1 MEHEESTEPTEPTES
16 IIENCSSKKG
26 LARFRCNAMQ
36 AVQIVFFIFVAM
48 IFMVIALDSG
58 TAEAQTTSNRLL
70 VKKPKDV
77 SSLAIVANPRF
88 RYRFIYEREMK
99 SVLLERTNKVRGS
112 RVNLNIVLRGKDKS
126 ATYSTLR
133 QMNFSLQE
141 KAKLK
146 RKFNQYQIN
155 PSTLKFADFVYIRPT
170 MVEAFGKI
178 LSDANGIAVI
188 KRKSKYASIAKVMG
202 LRVIPMHQL
211 KRNIA
216 LPASTPKALR

>member
-1 MEHEESTEPTEPTES
+1 MEHEEGKESTES
-16 IIENCSSKKG
+16 ILENCSAKKG

-58 TAEAQTTSNRLL
+58 TAEAQTNRLL
-70 VKKPKDV
+70 SKKQRDV

-88 RYRFIYEREMK
+88 MYRFIYEREMK

-126 ATYSTLR
+126 ATYNTLR

-155 PSTLKFADFVYIRPT
+155 PSKLKFADFVFIRPT
-170 MVEAFGKI
+170 MIEAFGQI
-178 LSDANGIAVI
+178 LSDTNGIAVI
-188 KRKSKYASIAKVMG
+188 KRKSKYANIAKIMG

-216 LPASTPKALR
+216 LPSSLPKALR

>member
-1 MEHEESTEPTEPTES
+1 MEHEESKESTES

-58 TAEAQTTSNRLL
+58 TAVAQTETNRLL
-70 VKKPKDV
+70 SKKPKDV

-146 RKFNQYQIN
+146 RKFNQYQVN
-155 PSTLKFADFVYIRPT
+155 PSKLKFADFVYIRPT
-170 MVEAFGKI
+170 MVEAFGEI
-178 LSDANGIAVI
+178 LSDTNGIAVVR
-188 KRKSKYASIAKVMG
+188 RKSKYASIAKIMG

-216 LPASTPKALR
+216 LPSSLPKILR

>member
-1 MEHEESTEPTEPTES
+1 
-16 IIENCSSKKG
+16 
-26 LARFRCNAMQ
+26 
-36 AVQIVFFIFVAM
+36 
-48 IFMVIALDSG
+48 MVIALDSG
-58 TAEAQTTSNRLL
+58 TAVAQTETNRLL
-70 VKKPKDV
+70 SKKPKDV

-126 ATYSTLR
+126 ATYNTLR

-155 PSTLKFADFVYIRPT
+155 PSNLKFADFVYIRPT
-170 MVEAFGKI
+170 MVEAFGEI
-178 LSDANGIAVI
+178 LSDTNGIAVVR
-188 KRKSKYASIAKVMG
+188 RKSKYASIAKIMG

-216 LPASTPKALR
+216 LPSSLPKILR

>member
-1 MEHEESTEPTEPTES
+1 MEHEESKESTES
-16 IIENCSSKKG
+16 IIENCSSKRG

-58 TAEAQTTSNRLL
+58 TAVAQTETNRLL
-70 VKKPKDV
+70 SKKPKDV
-77 SSLAIVANPRF
+77 SSLAIIANPRF

-126 ATYSTLR
+126 ATYNTLR

-146 RKFNQYQIN
+146 RKFNQYQVN
-155 PSTLKFADFVYIRPT
+155 PSKLKFADFVYIRPT
-170 MVEAFGKI
+170 MVEAFGEI
-178 LSDANGIAVI
+178 LSDTNGIAVVR
-188 KRKSKYASIAKVMG
+188 RKSKYA
-202 LRVIPMHQL
+202 
-211 KRNIA
+211 N
-216 LPASTPKALR
+216 